1 MSESAASLF
10 DDLPIIDAYTREDAL
25 ADGALVDVSKTAR
38 EAGYTV
44 PVALTSAVHGDVTEA
59 IPESLKG
66 RADPEG
72 RLWDL
77 LWVGRAA
84 FQPAMSDPGSR
95 SPFRLHMP
103 VRGSRK
109 RLYEA
114 VMVAA
119 DEGSGTAI
127 TIMRVDED

>member
-1 MSESAASLF
+1 
-10 DDLPIIDAYTREDAL
+10 
-25 ADGALVDVSKTAR
+25 
-38 EAGYTV
+38 
-44 PVALTSAVHGDVTEA
+44 
-59 IPESLKG
+59 
-66 RADPEG
+66 
-72 RLWDL
+72 
-77 LWVGRAA
+77 
-84 FQPAMSDPGSR
+84 MSDPGSR